1 MLINFKKYF
10 IKKKHE
16 LSKNELKELEA
27 VKNHRHLMV
36 RTIRNSTCLEPF
48 NFYITNCL
56 GCSLT
61 NSYFMF
67 NDSFSKEMQSLYLEA
82 INKDNLEYLTLD
94 LLEFPE
100 VQSIYKDLV
109 KQGLSY
115 EEIKD
120 KLRNI
125 LDKQPKLSL
134 KKDNRT

>member
-1 MLINFKKYF
+1 
-10 IKKKHE
+10 
-16 LSKNELKELEA
+16 
-27 VKNHRHLMV
+27 
-36 RTIRNSTCLEPF
+36 
-48 NFYITNCL
+48 
-56 GCSLT
+56 
-61 NSYFMF
+61 
-67 NDSFSKEMQSLYLEA
+67 MQSLYLEA